1 MPLLPLVWREKQ
13 YHVVM
18 QIYRL
23 GVQQKESVGSVEKEK
38 LEKIGLERCV
48 FGQHTAN
55 FFPVT
60 SIDIEIHT
68 TLCLAERYIDQFLF
82 FCIINEMDEVVGKDT
97 ESIYQN
103 GISFIF

>member
-68 TLCLAERYIDQFLF
+68 TLCLAERYIDQFRRVDILLLH
-82 FCIINEMDEVVGKDT
+82 NK
-97 ESIYQN
+97 
-103 GISFIF
+103 